1 MQKSGTDAANEKWE
15 RLCDELIES
24 LKEKLKAKREHFF
37 DRLEESS
44 ESSKGSK
51 TESYEVSNSKWYN
64 PFSWG
69 STRTVTNTY
78 TTFNASAVRKAL
90 QDTCL
95 ELEELLNDECESH
108 IKKWRYDTAQAQ
120 LLSAIR
126 KEVGD
131 ENIDFA
137 IFRQTIKQLM
147 NSISYPS
154 ISYTSKIPENIRGKS
169 GMLTGYEAETFI
181 KDIFEFTQDFK
192 LDVRD
197 DINSFIA
204 DLETSLNLDIGERI
218 FKNLTSIITATK
230 EQLKN
235 AKVNIERYTEL
246 EREIENV

>member
-24 LKEKLKAKREHFF
+24 LRDKLKAKRESFF
-37 DRLEESS
+37 ARFEESS

-95 ELEELLNDECESH
+95 ELEELLNDECKSH
-108 IKKWRYDTAQAQ
+108 IKKWGTAQAQ

-147 NSISYPS
+147 NSITYSS

-169 GMLTGYEAETFI
+169 GMLIDYEAETFI

-204 DLETSLNLDIGERI
+204 DLEDSLNLDIGERI

-235 AKVNIERYTEL
+235 AKVNIEKYTEL
-246 EREIENV
+246 ERELENV